1 MFFDFD
7 TTATSPV
14 LPQVMEL
21 YALHLTRAAN
31 NPSSAHAG
39 GIQAAGL
46 YEEARRSIA
55 RSLDCLP
62 EEVFFTSGGTESIN
76 LAIKGTAGLVRR
88 KPKRAVTSAGEHDA
102 VLASMAWLEESQG
115 FDLIRIPLLK
125 TGRFDRSALE
135 GALRDN
141 PPFLVSLI
149 TVSNETGAIND
160 PQSFVPA
167 IRNLAPQAVIHS
179 DIVQA
184 CGKLPFSF
192 KQSGIDLASVS
203 GHKLGA
209 PKGTGLLIKR
219 QGLTLE
225 PLLHGGGQQS
235 GLRSGTVDL
244 PGALALAEALAH
256 HIENLAD
263 RVERV
268 KALRRD
274 FLLALKEEGQIYR
287 LLSPEEASP
296 YLISIAFPGLR
307 GETLMNALSAESI
320 YISTGS
326 ACGSS
331 KAGRNHV
338 LAAMGLDKKTIL
350 EAVRISFSPGHKT
363 EDVRHLAGRIA
374 DLYDRYALG

>member
-1 MFFDFD
+1 MLYDFD

-14 LPQVMEL
+14 LPEVLAGYVRRLSE
-21 YALHLTRAAN
+21 AGN
-31 NPSSAHAG
+31 NPASRHAG
-39 GIQAAGL
+39 GLAAASLLEG
-46 YEEARRSIA
+46 ARRSIA
-55 RSLDCLP
+55 GSLDCQP
-62 EEVFFTSGGTESIN
+62 GEVFFTSGATESIN
-76 LAIKGTAGLVRR
+76 LALKGAVWGKRR
-88 KPKRAVTSAGEHDA
+88 LPKRLISSAGEHDA
-102 VLASMAWLEESQG
+102 VLSILPFLKREAGFDAVLLPLEADGSVSRPSLEEALDQAPCG
-115 FDLIRIPLLK
+115 LVNLI
-125 TGRFDRSALE
+125 AV
-135 GALRDN
+135 N
-141 PPFLVSLI
+141 
-149 TVSNETGAIND
+149 NETGSINPLETLVPLIRQKAAGAI
-160 PQSFVPA
+160 
-167 IRNLAPQAVIHS
+167 IHS

-209 PKGTGLLIKR
+209 PKGMGLLIKR